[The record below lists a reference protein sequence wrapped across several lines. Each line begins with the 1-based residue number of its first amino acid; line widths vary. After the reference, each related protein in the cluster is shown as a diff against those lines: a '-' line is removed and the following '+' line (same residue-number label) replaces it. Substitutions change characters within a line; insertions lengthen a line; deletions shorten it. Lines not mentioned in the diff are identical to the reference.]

1 MTLGSPCS
9 SIHGILQAR
18 ILEWV
23 ATSFSMGL
31 LAPRIEPV
39 SPTLAGRFVTTDLL
53 CGVCV
58 CVCLCVCVCKGGR
71 QGEGE
76 REREKRRVGR
86 NKIVLKSNYSLTYKW
101 KACFVIQELLLART
115 GHVSFIISTNCL
127 CLLEYPISTH
137 SRQCLYFNH
146 SCC

>member
-1 MTLGSPCS
+1 MGFSRQEYWSGLPLPSPWVFLPQGLNLCLL
-9 SIHGILQAR
+9 HWQADSLPL
-18 ILEWV
+18 IYCV
-23 ATSFSMGL
+23 
-31 LAPRIEPV
+31 
-39 SPTLAGRFVTTDLL
+39 
-53 CGVCV
+53 VCV
-58 CVCLCVCVCKGGR
+58 CVFVCVCVCKGGR

-146 SCC
+146 LCC